1 MNKKLKASHSHFIA
15 ERDRLIAELDT
26 LLNGQTGSE
35 SLDKVFRTFRE
46 MAVVNMA
53 VSNIE
58 SIMADN
64 EQASPPVSGLTI
76 DQFDE
81 INRMAEAI
89 RNKMDNDTKTQ
100 NDA

>member
-1 MNKKLKASHSHFIA
+1 
-15 ERDRLIAELDT
+15 
-26 LLNGQTGSE
+26 
-35 SLDKVFRTFRE
+35 

-64 EQASPPVSGLTI
+64 EQASPPVSGLAI

-81 INRMAEAI
+81 INKMAEAI